1 MTKKLLANDDWRP
14 TIEEMRRTGHR
25 VTQEEHDRFRRALS
39 KPGHLLPSR
48 MGRPPKG
55 EQKYKSVNMRIAPD
69 VLARLRLKAAKQG
82 IGYQT
87 LINQLLARA
96 A

>member
-1 MTKKLLANDDWRP
+1 MTKKLFDSDDWRP
-14 TIEEMRRTGHR
+14 STEERRRTGHR
-25 VTQEEHDRFRRALS
+25 VTRKEHDRFRRALS

-55 EQKYKSVNMRIAPD
+55 EHKYKTINMRIAPE
-69 VLARLRLKAAKQG
+69 VLTRIRLKAAKKG

-96 A
+96 T